1 MNNLIAFQLAPKRG
15 FCNQHMLKAAAVVL
29 GTVGLVNLDVPG
41 SASGGAVNEI
51 RAISSEVGRGSAL
64 PLVATCLAAKGIL
77 LVTRLIGVNFYRLS
91 AMAAGSLYALAFGE
105 ACAFLAQA
113 ALVAIR
119 HGNATHGAMKAFCE
133 SVSRVTARAA
143 DAVVSLPG
151 CFVDTADF
159 AQHGSPQKGASPMQ
173 VRSLSRRPG
182 IGLARETKRPGTY
195 RTPRQE

>member
-1 MNNLIAFQLAPKRG
+1 MNHFTAFQFSPKSGLR
-15 FCNQHMLKAAAVVL
+15 NQHVLEAAAVVL
-29 GTVGLVNLDVPG
+29 WAIGLIDLHISRCG
-41 SASGGAVNEI
+41 QSRAVNEI
-51 RAISSEVGRGSAL
+51 RAISPEVGRGSAL
-64 PLVATCLAAKGIL
+64 PLVAACLAAKGIL
-77 LVTRLIGVNFYRLS
+77 LVTRLIGMNFYRLS
-91 AMAAGSLYALAFGE
+91 AVAAGSLYALAFGD

-119 HGNATHGAMKAFCE
+119 HGNATHGAMKAFCK
-133 SVSRVTARAA
+133 SVSSVTARAA
-143 DAVVSLPG
+143 DAIVGFPG